1 MRDVDASAPPLQS
14 PRQQKTA
21 YGEGFMKSLRG
32 ILTSVLLLSA
42 AGGASTP
49 VLGQA
54 AGENGPAR
62 IVWAAHK
69 VPETPYNG
77 VNRPIWHIADILK
90 AHAGKQSWDQQ
101 ILLTRDYDGHYIS
114 MAPGEKTKCQFYA
127 DDRTF
132 GWIYSGQ
139 VKITIDGQQPF
150 TATKGYL
157 FDVAPRLSYCMENTG
172 SEPVVFYRS
181 TPAGQV
187 PSYPENETPTPVKG
201 YRYDKARITST
212 GGYEGAN
219 QPFLDFNAYAAG
231 GGKSRDFA
239 FDGHTSAHII
249 RAKEITALPPS
260 TSWGHF
266 HENMVEAWVVIEG
279 KLDVLISGEPLVK
292 GETGDVIN
300 ANEERWHRATCEPNT
315 GSCTRLAMT
324 PRNKEG
330 QVHYFQT
337 DQPAGN

>member
-1 MRDVDASAPPLQS
+1 LVQRLKYVVPALVAGL
-14 PRQQKTA
+14 
-21 YGEGFMKSLRG
+21 GV
-32 ILTSVLLLSA
+32 IL
-42 AGGASTP
+42 ASTP
-49 VLGQA
+49 SFAQT
-54 AGENGPAR
+54 AGENGPPR

-69 VPETPYNG
+69 IPPTPYKG
-77 VNRPIWHIADILK
+77 VNRPVWHIADVLK
-90 AHAGKQSWDQQ
+90 AHEGKQSWDQPV
-101 ILLTRDYDGHYIS
+101 LLTRDYDGHYMS
-114 MAPGEKTKCQFYA
+114 LAPGEKTKCVFYA

-150 TATKGYL
+150 TASKGFL

-187 PSYPENETPTPVKG
+187 PSYPESETPTPIKG
-201 YRYDKARITST
+201 YVYEKAKITST
-212 GGYEGAN
+212 GGYEGVN
-219 QPFLDFNAYAAG
+219 QPSLDFNAYAAG

-239 FDGHTSAHII
+239 FDGHTAAHII
-249 RAKEITALPPS
+249 RAGALTQLPPD

-279 KLDVLISGEPLVK
+279 QLDVKISGLDGIVS
-292 GETGDVIN
+292 GQLGDVVQ
-300 ANEERWHRATCEPNT
+300 ANEERWHRATSHP
-315 GSCTRLAMT
+315 GAGPSTRLAMT

>member
-1 MRDVDASAPPLQS
+1 MRS
-14 PRQQKTA
+14 
-21 YGEGFMKSLRG
+21 
-32 ILTSVLLLSA
+32 LTSGLVGLGLALA
-42 AGGASTP
+42 AVPA
-49 VLGQA
+49 VAQY
-54 AGENGPAR
+54 AGEKGPER

-69 VPETPYNG
+69 VPETPYKG

-90 AHAGKQSWDQQ
+90 AHAGKQSWDQPV
-101 ILLTRDYDGHYIS
+101 LLTRDYDGHYIS

-127 DDRTF
+127 DDRVF

-157 FDVAPRLSYCMENTG
+157 FDVPPRLSYCMENTG
-172 SEPVVFYRS
+172 TEPVVFYRS

-187 PSYPENETPTPVKG
+187 PSYPESETPTPVKG

-212 GGYEGAN
+212 GGYEGVN
-219 QPFLDFNAYAAG
+219 QPYLDFNKYAAD

-239 FDGHTSAHII
+239 FDGHTAAHII
-249 RAKEITALPPS
+249 RANGITALPAD

-266 HENMVEAWVVIEG
+266 HENMVEAWVVIES
-279 KLDVLISGEPLVK
+279 KLAVKISGAGLVH

-300 ANEERWHRATCEPNT
+300 ANEERWHRATCEPNAGT
-315 GSCTRLAMT
+315 CTRLAMT

-337 DQPAGN
+337 DQPPGN